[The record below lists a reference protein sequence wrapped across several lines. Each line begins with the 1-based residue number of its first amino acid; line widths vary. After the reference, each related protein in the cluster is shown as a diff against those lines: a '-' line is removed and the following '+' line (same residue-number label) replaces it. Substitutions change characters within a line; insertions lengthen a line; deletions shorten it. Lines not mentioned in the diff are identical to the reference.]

1 MKTDKMIKRWMRE
14 RNMSQRELARIAGVH
29 ESMISRFLNGTR
41 FLGVRPLLR
50 LAKEMGVSVEAFFQ

>member
-1 MKTDKMIKRWMRE
+1 MKTNKIIRGWMRE
-14 RNMSQRELARIAGVH
+14 RNLSQRELARIAGIH

-50 LAKEMGVSVEAFFQ
+50 LAKAMGVSVEAFFQ

>member
-14 RNMSQRELARIAGVH
+14 RGMSQRELARIAGIH

-41 FLGVRPLLR
+41 FLGVRPLLK
-50 LAKEMGVSVEAFFQ
+50 LAKAMGVSVEALFQ

>member
-1 MKTDKMIKRWMRE
+1 MKTDKMIRRWMKTRGL
-14 RNMSQRELARIAGVH
+14 SQRELAVIAGVH

-50 LAKEMGVSVEAFFQ
+50 LARAMGVSVEAFFQ

>member
-14 RNMSQRELARIAGVH
+14 RNLSQRELARIAGIH

-50 LAKEMGVSVEAFFQ
+50 LAKAMGVSVEAFFQ